1 LIAYLQLGV
10 GNALIVAV
18 GFVVVNVVMGS
29 IIEPSV
35 MGEGMGISALVV
47 FVSLVFWGWVFGT
60 VGMLL
65 SVPLTMSVKI
75 ALESRDETRQ
85 FAILLG
91 PKPDESEPDAAA
103 A

>member
-1 LIAYLQLGV
+1 
-10 GNALIVAV
+10 
-18 GFVVVNVVMGS
+18 
-29 IIEPSV
+29 

-47 FVSLVFWGWVFGT
+47 FVSLIFWGWVFGT

-75 ALESRDETRQ
+75 ALESREETRS

-91 PKPDESEPDAAA
+91 PKPDEPEPEPEAPAV
-103 A
+103 